1 MRAIMPLTKLEK
13 KGGCRRLCKIIHTIL
28 LSLLLQMLEMSNFC
42 VLDLNFDWSTEK
54 CSSTEIVPGK
64 IHYKIIS

>member
-13 KGGCRRLCKIIHTIL
+13 KGGCRRLCQIIHTIL

-42 VLDLNFDWSTEK
+42 VLDLNFDW
-54 CSSTEIVPGK
+54 PA
-64 IHYKIIS
+64 